1 MAADTLNDGKRG
13 WGQPFTIGADNGVH
27 GACCPPTTTS
37 APEPGSKVPLAS
49 TLFGASLFLECFAEP
64 RTVVSVGISVPS
76 CFGKSHLIG
85 GMGGRG
91 WVFFF
96 FFSQVR
102 KSFTLSNYLWV
113 KVEFLEVLAFS

>member
-1 MAADTLNDGKRG
+1 MHHWCRQ
-13 WGQPFTIGADNGVH
+13 WGH
-27 GACCPPTTTS
+27 GACCPPATS
-37 APEPGSKVPLAS
+37 APEPGSTVPLAP

-91 WVFFF
+91 WVSVFFF
-96 FFSQVR
+96 FL
-102 KSFTLSNYLWV
+102 LSGEEELYP
-113 KVEFLEVLAFS
+113 K

>member
-1 MAADTLNDGKRG
+1 MAADTLSDGKRG
-13 WGQPFTIGADNGVH
+13 WGQPCTIGADSGVT
-27 GACCPPTTTS
+27 GPAAPPATS
-37 APEPGSKVPLAS
+37 APEPGSTVPLAP

-91 WVFFF
+91 WVFVFF
-96 FFSQVR
+96 FFL
-102 KSFTLSNYLWV
+102 LSGEEELYP
-113 KVEFLEVLAFS
+113 K